1 MPKQNYKIQS
11 KDAAFVAKRVQQ
23 IANDEIS
30 KIATGKSL
38 TCKVKVFPESR
49 IPYWASILA
58 SKLCTSPE
66 LAKLTNNALA
76 QIIGDEAGGERFDPT
91 IISKP
96 LSANQLF
103 YVREILRNHG
113 YATDT
118 LVKGTDIKRIVKN
131 KIRTEVEN
139 DGSTKFFADAI
150 EIDGVRHKYKIRRNP
165 TGPRH
170 SDLTIRSYGSDV
182 PLMTVLKLRN
192 INIGAFTTQDELAR
206 QFAAHEH
213 TVTRPEPLDS
223 INANKSFERFIESTR
238 NRVREVDPDYYT
250 GTQLFETMRTW
261 YFGLSPARQKMSSF
275 NEFWTE
281 MKTNP
286 TFITALQEFVTKNQE
301 SDEDE
306 RQEITKINVAA
317 VYPTGEYVS
326 DVNGNLVDISTLQK
340 VRFTATEHELE
351 LPEYA

>member
-11 KDAAFVAKRVQQ
+11 RDAASVAKRVQQ

-30 KIATGKSL
+30 KVESGKSL

-49 IPYWASILA
+49 IPHWASILA
-58 SKLCTSPE
+58 SKLCANRE
-66 LAKLTNNALA
+66 LAKLTNKALA
-76 QIIGDEAGGERFDPT
+76 QIIEDEAGGERFDPT

-113 YATDT
+113 YATGT
-118 LVKGTDIKRIVKN
+118 LVTGTDIKTIVKDN
-131 KIRTEVEN
+131 VRMETKIDE
-139 DGSTKFFADAI
+139 SIKFFADSI
-150 EIDGVRHKYKIRRNP
+150 EIDGTRHKYKLRRNP
-165 TGPRH
+165 IGNRH

-192 INIGAFTTQDELAR
+192 ISIGEYTTQDELAR

-213 TVTRPEPLDS
+213 TVTRPEPQDNV
-223 INANKSFERFIESTR
+223 NANKSLERFIESTK
-238 NRVREVDPDYYT
+238 NRAREVNPDYYT

-261 YFGLSPARQKMSSF
+261 YFGFSPARQKMSSF
-275 NEFWTE
+275 HEFWTE

-286 TFITALQEFVTKNQE
+286 TFITALQDFVTKTHELN
-301 SDEDE
+301 EDE
-306 RQEITKINVAA
+306 SQEITEMNVPAF
-317 VYPTGEYVS
+317 YPIGEYIS
-326 DVNGNLVDISTLQK
+326 DVNGNLVDISTLRK